1 MSEFWS
7 DVVHTLSPY
16 VPGEQ
21 PRGGSFV
28 KLNTNENPFG
38 PSPATLEAIR
48 AAATDRLR
56 LYPDPE
62 SLALRTAI
70 AERFGLEA
78 AEVFV
83 GNGSDEVLAHTFH
96 ALLKHGE
103 PLLFPDITYS
113 FYPTYCRLYE
123 IPHRLTPLDANLR
136 LRVEDYVA
144 PRGAII
150 IANPNAPTGVALPLE
165 DVRRLVTANADRM
178 VVVDEAYVDFGAQS
192 AASLVRDHANLLV
205 VRTFSKSHSLAGM
218 RVGFALGQ
226 RHLIEALVRVKD
238 SFNSYP
244 LNMLSQAAALA
255 AWLDKDWT
263 DQCLAK
269 IVANRAELTQ
279 ALAGLGFDV
288 LPSQANFVFAALPGR
303 AGADLMRL
311 LREEGVLVRHF
322 SAPRIADRLRITIGT
337 ADECAALVAA
347 LRRRL

>member
-21 PRGGSFV
+21 PRGGAFV

-56 LYPDPE
+56 LYPDPD
-62 SLALRTAI
+62 SLALRTALG
-70 AERFGLEA
+70 ETFGLDA

-83 GNGSDEVLAHTFH
+83 GNGSDEVLAHAFH
-96 ALLKHGE
+96 ALLKHKE

-123 IPHRLTPLDANLR
+123 IPHRLVPLDENLR

-150 IANPNAPTGVALPLE
+150 IANPNAPTGVALPLD

-192 AASLVRDHANLLV
+192 AAGLVRDHANLLV

-255 AWLDKDWT
+255 AWRDKAWT
-263 DQCLAK
+263 DQCLAR

-337 ADECAALVAA
+337 AEECAALVAA
-347 LRRRL
+347 LKRRL